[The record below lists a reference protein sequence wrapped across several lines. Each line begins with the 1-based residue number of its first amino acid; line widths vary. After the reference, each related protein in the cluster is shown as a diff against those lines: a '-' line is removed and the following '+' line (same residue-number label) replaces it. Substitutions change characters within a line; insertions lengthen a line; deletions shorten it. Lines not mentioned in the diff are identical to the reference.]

1 MKLQTSGSC
10 LGAVRLTSNLSLCR
24 PCVYPSIYILDFPG
38 GNLPKDELST
48 TQLWIWDKLKVWD
61 IIFFLSRNP
70 MSLHF
75 LGGHLCFCLFG
86 RTVQVCR
93 SLFVPS
99 SVSVS
104 CLLFF
109 VCVLL
114 LFSLKIFGSMC
125 FFLSCLCCGS
135 LFPTC
140 VCVSVSLSEVWSR
153 ESYYETLWKVEATVV
168 NVSE

>member
-104 CLLFF
+104 CLLFL
-109 VCVLL
+109 CVSFYSSPWKFLVPCV
-114 LFSLKIFGSMC
+114 FSSPVFAVVLSSLHVSV
-125 FFLSCLCCGS
+125 FLSRCRRCGPGKATMRLCG
-135 LFPTC
+135 
-140 VCVSVSLSEVWSR
+140 R
-153 ESYYETLWKVEATVV
+153 
-168 NVSE
+168 

>member
-1 MKLQTSGSC
+1 MFLSVWSHC
-10 LGAVRLTSNLSLCR
+10 ASLPLPFCPIVSLC
-24 PCVYPSIYILDFPG
+24 V
-38 GNLPKDELST
+38 LSA
-48 TQLWIWDKLKVWD
+48 
-61 IIFFLSRNP
+61 
-70 MSLHF
+70 
-75 LGGHLCFCLFG
+75 
-86 RTVQVCR
+86 
-93 SLFVPS
+93 
-99 SVSVS
+99 
-104 CLLFF
+104 FF